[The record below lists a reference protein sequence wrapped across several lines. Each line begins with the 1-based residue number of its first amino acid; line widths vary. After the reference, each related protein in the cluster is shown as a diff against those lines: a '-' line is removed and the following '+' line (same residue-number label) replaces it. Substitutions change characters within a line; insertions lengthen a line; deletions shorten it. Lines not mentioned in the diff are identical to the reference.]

1 VIETFQVH
9 SSTSQSVFLVSSY
22 AVTLLIA
29 LIYIDSAL
37 SLALMTGL
45 LLLLAMVEFRNWRR
59 QQPVILSLN
68 PGRDSIELEQAGKAQ
83 IYEKYKVYTCRW
95 FAILQLIDNHK
106 NRNLLLNSDRFIS
119 TGAYQDFRF
128 VIQQMQRQGNE
139 RGANAD

>member
-1 VIETFQVH
+1 MIETFQIKP
-9 SSTSQSVFLVSSY
+9 STSQSVFLVSIY
-22 AVTLLIA
+22 AVTLLVA
-29 LIYIDSAL
+29 LIYIDSLL
-37 SLALMTGL
+37 SLSLLSGL
-45 LLLLAMVEFRNWRR
+45 VLLLAIVELRNWLKR
-59 QQPVILSLN
+59 QALTLTLN